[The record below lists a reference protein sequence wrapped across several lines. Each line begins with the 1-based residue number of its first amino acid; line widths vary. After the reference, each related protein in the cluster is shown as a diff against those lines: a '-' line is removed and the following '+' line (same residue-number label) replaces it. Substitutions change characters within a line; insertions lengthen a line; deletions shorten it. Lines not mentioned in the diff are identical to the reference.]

1 MMLKMST
8 QSSSLIYRLALAFW
22 STSDDI
28 YSLSMSD
35 KRKRI
40 VIKFGTGILTKSPGN
55 MLDPAQLRRLTGEVA
70 ELVEAGHQC
79 LLVSSGAVGAG
90 LMLMGIRERPS
101 DLPSIQACAAI
112 GQSRLMSQYE
122 TLFQRHG
129 LHVAQLLLSHQDIDS
144 RTRYQNAR
152 NTLERLFRFRTVV
165 PVINENDPV
174 AVEELRFGDN
184 DRLSAEV
191 AILAEADLLIILTS
205 VPGLLDERNRL
216 IPQVA
221 DIEAVMHLA
230 RADKGAFSRGG
241 MVTKLQA
248 AKIALQGGIPSVIA
262 SGLEPGIMGA
272 AAEGKPAG
280 TRISETL

>member
-1 MMLKMST
+1 
-8 QSSSLIYRLALAFW
+8 
-22 STSDDI
+22 
-28 YSLSMSD
+28 MSD

-40 VIKFGTGILTKSPGN
+40 VIKFGTGILTKSTGNTLNPG
-55 MLDPAQLRRLTGEVA
+55 QLRRLTGEVA
-70 ELVEAGHQC
+70 DLVDAGHQC

-90 LMLMGIRERPS
+90 LMLMGLHERPS

-112 GQSRLMSQYE
+112 GQSRLMRHYE

-152 NTLERLFRFRTVV
+152 NTLERLLRFRTVV
-165 PVINENDPV
+165 PIINENDPV

-191 AILAEADLLIILTS
+191 AILSDADLLIMLTS
-205 VPGLLDERNRL
+205 VRGLLDEEGRL
-216 IPQVA
+216 ISDVT
-221 DIEAVMHLA
+221 DIDAVSHLA
-230 RADKGAFSRGG
+230 RSDRGAYSRGG

-248 AKIALQGGIPSVIA
+248 AKMALQAGIPSVIA
-262 SGLEPGIMGA
+262 SGLDPGVMA
-272 AAEGKPAG
+272 AAVEGKPAG
-280 TRISETL
+280 TRISGVE

>member
-1 MMLKMST
+1 MST
-8 QSSSLIYRLALAFW
+8 RFRSLTYQLALAFW
-22 STSDDI
+22 STHDDI
-28 YSLSMSD
+28 YRLGMSD

-40 VIKFGTGILTKSPGN
+40 VIKFGTGILTKSTGNTLNPG
-55 MLDPAQLRRLTGEVA
+55 QLRRLTGEVA
-70 ELVEAGHQC
+70 GLVEAGHQC

-90 LMLMGIRERPS
+90 MMLMDLKERPS
-101 DLPSIQACAAI
+101 DLPSVQACAAI
-112 GQSRLMSQYE
+112 GQSRLMRTYE

-165 PVINENDPV
+165 PIINENDPV

-191 AILAEADLLIILTS
+191 AILSDADLLIMLTS
-205 VPGLLDERNRL
+205 VQGLLDEESRL
-216 IPQVA
+216 ISTVT
-221 DIEAVMHLA
+221 DVEAVSHLA
-230 RADKGAFSRGG
+230 RTDVGAYSRGG

-248 AKIALQGGIPSVIA
+248 AKMALQAGIPSVIA
-262 SGLEPGIMGA
+262 SGFESGIMA
-272 AAEGKPAG
+272 AAVEGKPAG
-280 TRISETL
+280 TRISVVE

>member
-1 MMLKMST
+1 
-8 QSSSLIYRLALAFW
+8 
-22 STSDDI
+22 
-28 YSLSMSD
+28 MSD

-40 VIKFGTGILTKSPGN
+40 VIKFGTGILTKSTGN
-55 MLDPAQLRRLTGEVA
+55 TLNPRQLRRLTGEVA
-70 ELVEAGHQC
+70 DLVGAGHQC

-90 LMLMGIRERPS
+90 LMLMGLRERPS

-112 GQSRLMSQYE
+112 GQSRLMRHYE

-152 NTLERLFRFRTVV
+152 NTLERLLRFRTVV
-165 PVINENDPV
+165 PIINENDPV

-191 AILAEADLLIILTS
+191 AILSDADLLIMLTS
-205 VPGLLDERNRL
+205 VHGLIDEENRL
-216 IPQVA
+216 ISKVT
-221 DIEAVMHLA
+221 DVEAVSHLA
-230 RADKGAFSRGG
+230 RTDTGAYSRGG

-248 AKIALQGGIPSVIA
+248 AKMALQAGIPSVIA
-262 SGLEPGIMGA
+262 SGFEPGVMA
-272 AAEGKPAG
+272 VAVEGKPVG
-280 TRISETL
+280 TRISGVE

>member
-1 MMLKMST
+1 MVRIST
-8 QSSSLIYRLALAFW
+8 RLPSFIYQLALAFW
-22 STSDDI
+22 STRDDI
-28 YSLSMSD
+28 YGLYMSD

-40 VIKFGTGILTKSPGN
+40 VIKFGTGILTKPSGN
-55 MLDPAQLRRLTGEVA
+55 ALNPRQLRRLTSEVA
-70 ELVEAGHQC
+70 EVVQAGHQC

-90 LMLMGIRERPS
+90 LMLMGLAERPK

-112 GQSRLMSQYE
+112 GQSRLMRLYE

-152 NTLERLFRFRTVV
+152 NTLERLLRFGNVV
-165 PVINENDPV
+165 PIINENDSV

-191 AILAEADLLIILTS
+191 AILAHADLLLILTS
-205 VPGLLDERNRL
+205 VDGLLDDQSRV
-216 IPQVA
+216 IAKVT
-221 DIEAVMHLA
+221 DIDAVTHLA
-230 RADKGAFSRGG
+230 NEKIGTYSTGG

-248 AKIALQGGIPSVIA
+248 AKMAFDAGIPSVIA
-262 SGLEPGIMGA
+262 SGFEPGIISAVA
-272 AAEGKPAG
+272 AGKPAG
-280 TRISETL
+280 TQILVSK